1 MFKIL
6 ATAGLA
12 IGLGLTTTACTDGY
26 GYSGVNVGYSSG
38 GYGGYGNDYYP
49 GYASNSSYFG
59 WYGDYYY
66 PGTGYYVYD
75 RNRRP
80 FRWNGD
86 QQRYWQGRQQQYGQ
100 YQGRGGRAEY
110 REDRREVREN
120 WQNFRQD
127 QRQDRREFVQDRRQ
141 DRQALQNGT
150 LTREQFRNERRDD
163 RQTYTREQRQDRR
176 ALRRENRRDVR
187 N

>member
-26 GYSGVNVGYSSG
+26 GYSGVNVGYSNYG
-38 GYGGYGNDYYP
+38 GYGGDYYP
-49 GYASNSSYFG
+49 GYASSSYYG

-75 RNRRP
+75 QYRRP
-80 FRWNGD
+80 YRWNAD
-86 QQRYWQGRQQQYGQ
+86 QQRYWQGRQQYRQ
-100 YQGRGGRAEY
+100 YQGPGGRAEY
-110 REDRREVREN
+110 REDRREVRDN
-120 WQNFRQD
+120 WQAFRRD

-150 LTREQFRNERRDD
+150 VTREQFRTERRDD
-163 RQTYTREQRQDRR
+163 RQDYRREQRQDRR
-176 ALRRENRRDVR
+176 ALRRENRRDIR